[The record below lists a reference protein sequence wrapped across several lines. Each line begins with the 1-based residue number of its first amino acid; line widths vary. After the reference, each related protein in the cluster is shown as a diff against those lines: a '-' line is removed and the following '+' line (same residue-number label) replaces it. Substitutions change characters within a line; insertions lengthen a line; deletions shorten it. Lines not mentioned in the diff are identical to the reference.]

1 MNTERI
7 ELKADSYLKP
17 DINDNHAVEKQET
30 KGHKSGRPSWLPE
43 KFSNTEEFAKY
54 YIELDKFNE
63 FERKIA
69 LVSEYPPVHSGFA
82 TYAHYLI
89 DAFRP
94 LNLEIHLSPI
104 TRTRVD
110 YEGILDSLDEIKDL
124 DLIHLNHGYDC
135 FEISNEFITFLEELR
150 LRAKVVITM
159 HTVNNFRKGTDIRWF
174 NRMLAN
180 KTDILIVHSSPMKD
194 ELLSQGVSPEKIL
207 IIPHGTRIPFISR
220 DEEAGKEATRA
231 ACGVPQNMKMVLAFG
246 FLEPDKGFEELMMVV
261 PRMRK
266 VFLVIAGEKA
276 SKDDGQ
282 FVDRLQA
289 IGDSQLEGRFKL
301 INHYLAEA
309 ELQQLMAASDVI
321 VMPYRPSD
329 PNDIHYSVSG
339 VLHLALGQRKPIVAC
354 SNPKFIELENLIP
367 ELVVP
372 SMDSRALSSV
382 LEKIMTDAPF
392 LESVVAKISKYADET
407 SWERVARSH
416 VKAYEKALQATFP
429 GYPHI
434 KGDQI
439 AEHQSATVT

>member
-7 ELKADSYLKP
+7 EVKNDSYLKP
-17 DINDNHAVEKQET
+17 DINDNHPVEKQET
-30 KGHKSGRPSWLPE
+30 KKHKLNRPSWLPE
-43 KFSNTEEFAKY
+43 KFSNAK
-54 YIELDKFNE
+54 ELTISYAKLEKFDE

-82 TYAHYLI
+82 TYAHFLV

-94 LNLEIHLSPI
+94 LNLEIHLLPV

-110 YEGILDSLDEIKDL
+110 YEAILDSLDETKEL

-135 FEISNEFITFLEELR
+135 FEISNEFITFLEKLR

-159 HTVNNFRKGTDIRWF
+159 HTVNNLRKGTDIRWF

-207 IIPHGTRIPFISR
+207 IIPHGTRNPFIKN
-220 DEEAGKEATRA
+220 EESGREATRA
-231 ACGVPQNMKMVLAFG
+231 TCGVPQNMKMVLAFG

-266 VFLVIAGEKA
+266 AFLVIAGEKA
-276 SKDDGQ
+276 SKDDKQ

-289 IGDSQLEGRFKL
+289 IGDFQLEGRFKL
-301 INHYLAEA
+301 INHYLEET
-309 ELQQLMAASDVI
+309 ELRQLMTASDVI
-321 VMPYRPSD
+321 VMPYRPVSQD
-329 PNDIHYSVSG
+329 DMHYSVSG
-339 VLHLALGQRKPIVAC
+339 VLHLALSQGRPIVAC
-354 SNPKFIELENLIP
+354 SNPKFVELENLIP

-372 SMDSRALSSV
+372 SMDLRALNSV
-382 LEKIMTDAPF
+382 LKKVMTDAPF
-392 LESVVAKISKYADET
+392 RKLAVAKILKYASET
-407 SWERVARSH
+407 SWEKVARLH
-416 VKAYEKALQATFP
+416 VKAYEKALRATLP
-429 GYPHI
+429 GYHDI

-439 AEHQSATVT
+439 AKHQPTTST

>member
-1 MNTERI
+1 MENLLSLQ
-7 ELKADSYLKP
+7 LKKTNKNYQKLF
-17 DINDNHAVEKQET
+17 
-30 KGHKSGRPSWLPE
+30 RM
-43 KFSNTEEFAKY
+43 
-54 YIELDKFNE
+54 
-63 FERKIA
+63 KIA

-82 TYAHYLI
+82 TYEHYLV

-180 KTDILIVHSSPMKD
+180 KTDTLIVHSSPMKE
-194 ELLSQGVSPEKIL
+194 ELLRQGILPEKIL
-207 IIPHGTRIPFISR
+207 IIPHGTKVLPFISG
-220 DEEAGKEATRA
+220 EESGSKATRA
-231 ACGVPQNMKMVLAFG
+231 ACGIPQNMKMVLAFG

-261 PRMRK
+261 SRMREA
-266 VFLVIAGEKA
+266 FLVIAGEKA

-289 IGDSQLEGRFKL
+289 IGDFQLESRFKL
-301 INHYLAEA
+301 INHYLEET
-309 ELQQLMAASDVI
+309 ELLQLMTASDVI
-321 VMPYRPSD
+321 VMPYRPVAPD
-329 PNDIHYSVSG
+329 DMHYSVSG
-339 VLHLALGQRKPIVAC
+339 ILHLALSQGRPIVAC
-354 SNPKFIELENLIP
+354 LNPKFVELENLVP

-372 SMDSRALSSV
+372 SMDLRALNFV
-382 LEKIMTDAPF
+382 LKKVMTDAPF
-392 LESVVAKISKYADET
+392 RKCAVAKILKYASET
-407 SWERVARSH
+407 SWEKVARLH
-416 VKAYEKALQATFP
+416 IKAYEKTLQATLP
-429 GYPHI
+429 GYHDI
-434 KGDQI
+434 KSDQI
-439 AEHQSATVT
+439 TKHQPTTIT